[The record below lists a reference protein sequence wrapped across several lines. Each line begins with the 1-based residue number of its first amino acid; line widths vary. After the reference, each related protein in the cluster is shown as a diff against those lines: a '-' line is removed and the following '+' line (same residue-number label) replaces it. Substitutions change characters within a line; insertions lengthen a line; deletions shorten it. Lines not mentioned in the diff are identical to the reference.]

1 MESLRLEPDSRHRS
15 WPNDVVFHQRPIDVG
30 SDRRSPHHV
39 RRSRSAL
46 NPTGRPRRQRR
57 LIPKSLVEE
66 PAMKHSSSALGILFA
81 LVMSGAPNGQ
91 QPTDQWPSYQHNSD
105 FSPLTQ
111 ITPAN
116 VKNLAPAWT
125 FNYGA
130 GSSNAGFVGLDYRFE
145 VQPLLIGGVMYI
157 STPASQTDA
166 ALKSTVT
173 ALEPET
179 GKVIWQYTSPKRIH
193 GRGLAYWP
201 GDGSVGPRLYFG
213 TDLGC
218 LRAVALKT
226 GQAVSS
232 FGANGEVDVYSG
244 VVSPEVGER
253 RRSTFTVPTPAAVY
267 ESTVM
272 A

>member
-1 MESLRLEPDSRHRS
+1 MESRRLEPDSRHRS

-46 NPTGRPRRQRR
+46 NSTGRPRRQRR
-57 LIPKSLVEE
+57 LISKSLVEE
-66 PAMKHSSSALGILFA
+66 PAMKCSSFTLVILFA
-81 LVMSGAPNGQ
+81 LVISGTPSGQ

-116 VKNLAPAWT
+116 VKNLALVWT

-157 STPASQTDA
+157 STPASQTDPN
-166 ALKSTVT
+166 LKSTVT
-173 ALEPET
+173 ALQPET
-179 GKVIWQYTSPKRIH
+179 GKIIWQYTSPRRIH

-201 GDGSVGPRLYFG
+201 GSGSVGPRLFFA
-213 TDLGC
+213 TDQGYLM
-218 LRAVALKT
+218 AVGLKT
-226 GQAVSS
+226 GELVSS
-232 FGANGEVDVYSG
+232 FGKSGAVDVYSG
-244 VVSPEVGER
+244 VASEVVGESR
-253 RRSTFTVPTPAAVY
+253 RDTFTIPNPVTVY
-267 ESTVM
+267 KNL
-272 A
+272 